1 MSVVWIRLA
10 GSMTAS
16 CAWAGG
22 AMRLTIVTINRSRRN
37 IGSSLSEWIRR
48 TRRHVCRQLD
58 IAGEIHLHAVSLPDR
73 DCGKPIEKPV
83 HHLERRLR
91 RRVADS
97 AGDHDRSIAIAPVQS
112 SASQVLGKPTDE
124 SDRSRRSER
133 GQVVLVDLVAET
145 GIADLIESQELI
157 QA

>member
-22 AMRLTIVTINRSRRN
+22 AMRLTIVTINKSRRN
-37 IGSSLSEWIRR
+37 IESSLLERVWR

-58 IAGEIHLHAVSLPDR
+58 IAGEIDLHAVSLPDG
-73 DCGKPIEKPV
+73 DCRKPVEKPV

-91 RRVADS
+91 RGVADS
-97 AGDHDRSIAIAPVQS
+97 TGDHDCSITITAAQAR
-112 SASQVLGKPTDE
+112 ASQVLGEPTDE
-124 SDRSRRSER
+124 ADRCRCSER
-133 GQVVLVDLVAET
+133 GQIVLVHLVAE
-145 GIADLIESQELI
+145 
-157 QA
+157 